1 MAEQPPAQG
10 SWEAPA
16 DLSVGP
22 APGVKFGGAGAR
34 LVAYIVDELITTGV
48 SLVFLFVVGLLIAA
62 AGSAGA
68 DLIAGLGFFLAFCVW
83 FAFALAYFPFFWARS
98 GQTPGMR
105 LVHLKVVRDE
115 DGGPVTVGPAI
126 LRLVCYWINQIA
138 FYIGFLWIFVD
149 KRHRGWHDLI
159 AGTCVIEA

>member
-126 LRLVCYWINQIA
+126 LRLVGYWVSA
-138 FYIGFLWIFVD
+138 LVFYLGFIWILVD
-149 KRHRGWHDLI
+149 KRRRGWHDLI